1 MQAVSMVLEPQMMDE
16 LSYLSHN
23 LV

>member
-1 MQAVSMVLEPQMMDE
+1 MTLEPQMMDE

-23 LV
+23 LR